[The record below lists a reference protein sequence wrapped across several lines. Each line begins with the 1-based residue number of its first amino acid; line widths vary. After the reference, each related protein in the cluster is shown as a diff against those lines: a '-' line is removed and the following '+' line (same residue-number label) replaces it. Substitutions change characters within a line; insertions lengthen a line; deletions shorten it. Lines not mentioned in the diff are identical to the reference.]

1 MLKRNKEADY
11 LRKHYLVKAIPMVNP
26 DGVVVGNYRS
36 NLSGCD
42 LNRNWNTDKKSL
54 YPEIVAIRNY
64 LAELAKERRFKIVVD
79 VHGHSK
85 K

>member
-1 MLKRNKEADY
+1 
-11 LRKHYLVKAIPMVNP
+11 VAI
-26 DGVVVGNYRS
+26 GNYRS
-36 NLSGCD
+36 NLSGSD
-42 LNRNWNTDKKSL
+42 LNRNWNTEKKSL

-64 LAELAKERRFKIVVD
+64 IAELSKDRKIKIIID